1 MLAHRAF
8 APSCS
13 HYTQENILI
22 HEFGHAVMNLGL
34 DQTDL
39 QLVEQLYQ
47 DARSRQIYDCKCY
60 MMDNADEYFAEACQ
74 SWFEA
79 TVREDVNSGVNTR
92 AALKAHDPQL
102 AALMLKVRGG
112 HLQYRA

>member
-1 MLAHRAF
+1 MFRA
-8 APSCS
+8 CS
-13 HYTQENILI
+13 HYTEENILI

-34 DQTDL
+34 AQEDL
-39 QLVEQLYQ
+39 ELVEQLYQ
-47 DARSRQIYDCKCY
+47 NARKNQMYDCKCY

-92 AALKAHDPQL
+92 AALKARDPQL
-102 AALMLKVRGG
+102 AALMQKVS
-112 HLQYRA
+112 HMH